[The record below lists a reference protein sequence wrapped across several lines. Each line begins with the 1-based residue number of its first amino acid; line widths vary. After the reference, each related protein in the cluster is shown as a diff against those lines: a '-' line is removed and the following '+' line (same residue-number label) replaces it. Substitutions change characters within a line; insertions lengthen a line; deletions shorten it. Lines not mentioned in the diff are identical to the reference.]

1 MNGYKPSR
9 SRSLIRG
16 AVAFAVAGGLSGA
29 VMAAAPAAASAAD
42 NYGPGAVY
50 QVEISANEPYGSFWV
65 WAGLYV
71 DSNGNQTVDYEETDC
86 IHLPHIATAAANDT
100 GEGGTWAISGGT
112 LSLYNIEIIGN
123 AATANFAVPL
133 PQGSNYGHS
142 SGLIIDVTSEVPGGP
157 PLAPEYVYAPG
168 PESQNQIAR

>member
-1 MNGYKPSR
+1 MS
-9 SRSLIRG
+9 G
-16 AVAFAVAGGLSGA
+16 AVAFAMAGGLTGA

-50 QVEISANEPYGSFWV
+50 QVEISANEPYGAFWV

-71 DSNGNQTVDYEETDC
+71 DSNGNHTVDYEETDC

-100 GEGGTWAISGGT
+100 GEGGTWAISGDT
-112 LSLYNIEIIGN
+112 LYLYNIDIIGN
-123 AATANFAVPL
+123 AATATFEVPLPSNPL
-133 PQGSNYGHS
+133 PQGSAYGHS
-142 SGLIIDVTSEVPGGP
+142 SGLTIDVTSEVPGGP
-157 PLAPEYVYAPG
+157 PLAPVYVYAPG